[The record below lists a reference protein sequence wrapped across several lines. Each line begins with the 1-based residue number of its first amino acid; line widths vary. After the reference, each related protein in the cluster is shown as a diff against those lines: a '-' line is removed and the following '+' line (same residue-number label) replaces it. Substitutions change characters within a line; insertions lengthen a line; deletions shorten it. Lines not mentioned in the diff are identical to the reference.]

1 MSEQGFSLPD
11 PKGTSGCMTPHT
23 AAQRTLVLVRR
34 LDAQSFVGLLRMLKI
49 HKHFDLKVLAELA
62 AESSGSLRKR
72 LRRRAGIFLFQHRVK
87 GSALLEL
94 PRGCCRIEKRPGIGV
109 QVQNKSLDSSS
120 SALAAIGLDLSK
132 DLLSPPGCAL
142 RPSDST
148 QL

>member
-1 MSEQGFSLPD
+1 
-11 PKGTSGCMTPHT
+11 
-23 AAQRTLVLVRR
+23 
-34 LDAQSFVGLLRMLKI
+34 MLKI

-62 AESSGSLRKR
+62 AKSSGSLRKR
-72 LRRRAGIFLFQHRVK
+72 LRRRAGIFLFQHRVVN
-87 GSALLEL
+87 GSALLEPL
-94 PRGCCRIEKRPGIGV
+94 RGCCRIEKRPGIGE

-148 QL
+148 

>member
-1 MSEQGFSLPD
+1 MSEQGFCLPD
-11 PKGTSGCMTPHT
+11 PKGTSGCMTPRT

-34 LDAQSFVGLLRMLKI
+34 LDAQSFAGLLRMLKI
-49 HKHFDLKVLAELA
+49 HEHFALKVLAELA
-62 AESSGSLRKR
+62 AEAPGHLERGC
-72 LRRRAGIFLFQHRVK
+72 AGAREFFLFQHRVK

-94 PRGCCRIEKRPGIGV
+94 PRGCCRIEKRPGIGE
-109 QVQNKSLDSSS
+109 QVQNRSLDSSS
-120 SALAAIGLDLSK
+120 SALAALGLYLSK